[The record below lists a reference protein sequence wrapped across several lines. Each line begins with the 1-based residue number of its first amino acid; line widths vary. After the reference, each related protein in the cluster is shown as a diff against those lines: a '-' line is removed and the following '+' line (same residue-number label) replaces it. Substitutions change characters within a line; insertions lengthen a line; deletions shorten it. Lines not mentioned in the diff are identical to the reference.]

1 MQLNFRPTAKILTL
15 MLCLLALASC
25 KGQQVQTFSPQELA
39 AARTKLAYQQ
49 QTQQVSQLKTQ
60 GLWTDGPQAQAE
72 LPPTSLPPAQTE
84 STQMP
89 GIPTAT
95 SALQSE
101 QTQVVS
107 TNTRQPTRP
116 VILPS
121 TASPT
126 RTQVSA
132 AVTPTATRT
141 RTPLPANTA
150 TQQVQTG
157 WAGEWIIY
165 MEQVDGSYQ
174 TGLMNVTVNGTD
186 ISANAIVGSSQ
197 YQFEGIIYA
206 EDEQASGPY
215 QSESATGYYW
225 WLLVSEGQF
234 GGMFDQQFG
243 FCGARAGVEMPD
255 PCYLEPP
262 R

>member
-1 MQLNFRPTAKILTL
+1 ML
-15 MLCLLALASC
+15 MLCSLTLASC
-25 KGQQVQTFSPQELA
+25 KGRQVQTLSPQEQA

-72 LPPTSLPPAQTE
+72 QPPTSLPPAQTE

-95 SALQSE
+95 KAQPSE
-101 QTQVVS
+101 PTQVVS
-107 TNTRQPTRP
+107 TNTKQPTRP
-116 VILPS
+116 VLIPP
-121 TASPT
+121 TAT

-132 AVTPTATRT
+132 AATPTATRT
-141 RTPLPANTA
+141 PLPATATA
-150 TQQVQTG
+150 TQQVQTS

-165 MEQVDGSYQ
+165 MEQADGSYQ

-197 YQFEGIIYA
+197 YQFAGIIYA

>member
-25 KGQQVQTFSPQELA
+25 KGQQVQTFSPQEQA
-39 AARTKLAYQQ
+39 AARTKLAFQQ

-107 TNTRQPTRP
+107 TNTRQPTSP
-116 VILPS
+116 VLVP
-121 TASPT
+121 
-126 RTQVSA
+126 
-132 AVTPTATRT
+132 PTATRT
-141 RTPLPANTA
+141 RTQVSLAATPTRTKTPLPATPTI
-150 TQQVQTG
+150 TQTLQTG
-157 WAGEWIIY
+157 WEGEWNISFEIAEGNY
-165 MEQVDGSYQ
+165 V
-174 TGLMNVTVNGTD
+174 
-186 ISANAIVGSSQ
+186 SANMSVSLDGTALTAHANLGGVV
-197 YQFEGIIYA
+197 YLFEGNIFNN
-206 EDEQASGPY
+206 DQF
-215 QSESATGYYW
+215 ATGSWQTALAEGSFW
-225 WLLVSEGQF
+225 WMQPAGQQF
-234 GGMFDQQFG
+234 SGSWDNRFG
-243 FCGARAGVEMPD
+243 FCGKRVGANFPE
-255 PCYLEPP
+255 PCKMLPS

>member
-1 MQLNFRPTAKILTL
+1 MLLNFRKIARILTL

-25 KGQQVQTFSPQELA
+25 KGQQVQTLSPQEQA

-72 LPPTSLPPAQTE
+72 QPPTSLPPAQTE
-84 STQMP
+84 STQIP

-95 SALQSE
+95 SALQSV

-116 VILPS
+116 VLIPP
-121 TASPT
+121 TAT

-132 AVTPTATRT
+132 AATPTATRT
-141 RTPLPANTA
+141 RTPLPATA
-150 TQQVQTG
+150 TPTQQVQSG
-157 WAGEWIIY
+157 WEGEWIIY
-165 MEQVDGSYQ
+165 LEQADGTYQ
-174 TGLMNVTVNGTD
+174 SGLMNVIVSGTD
-186 ISANAIVGSSQ
+186 ISATAIIGGSQ
-197 YQFEGIIYA
+197 YYFTGFTYIEGTQVTGPWQN
-206 EDEQASGPY
+206 ESASGD
-215 QSESATGYYW
+215 YW
-225 WLLVSEGQF
+225 WLFVSGTQF
-234 GGMFDQQFG
+234 GGMQDMQYG
-243 FCGARAGVEMPD
+243 FCGARAGSDRPN
-255 PCYLEPP
+255 PCYYEPP